1 MAHIFK
7 KGQILE
13 AKDRSYDAGLHF
25 IVFIKDDEKAG
36 DFIGVAL
43 THSNRRGNV
52 AMESDHFISK
62 LPDGQQYR
70 FRFDRTYAIPRA
82 LCKPGAWG
90 PFKVVG
96 CLSSSGL
103 RFIEKQIVGQR
114 PVTWEIFLKEQS
126 RVG

>member
-1 MAHIFK
+1 MAHFFK

-13 AKDRSYDAGLHF
+13 AKDRSHNAGLHF
-25 IVFIKDDEKAG
+25 IVFIKDDERDG
-36 DFIGVAL
+36 DFVGVAL
-43 THSNRRGNV
+43 THSSRGNV
-52 AMESDHFISK
+52 AMESNHFVSR
-62 LPDGQQYR
+62 LPDGQQYP
-70 FRFDRTYAIPRA
+70 FQFGRTYAIPRA

-103 RFIEKQIVGQR
+103 HFIEKQIVGQR
-114 PVTWEIFLKEQS
+114 PVTWEVFLKEQS